1 MVSRLAGVLVLAELR
16 GLTFRKEVGNRGG
29 SSNKPSTG
37 HLCQLLQGVHPPDT
51 SVFLLSV
58 GRRAK
63 LEMDTANHVGLLVMP
78 PPHRRFSAQ
87 TSTQISIH
95 SPGAGSI
102 TDRGERRVRKNEK
115 RQSGSDCLAPQ
126 AFVTFAPE
134 RGQKELLLRGERGQ
148 KEKVRCI
155 NRSESANRS
164 MSHSLWAQ

>member
-1 MVSRLAGVLVLAELR
+1 MPTSPRCTSPRHKCVSPECGQEGKTGDGHGQSR
-16 GLTFRKEVGNRGG
+16 GAPG
-29 SSNKPSTG
+29 
-37 HLCQLLQGVHPPDT
+37 D
-51 SVFLLSV
+51 
-58 GRRAK
+58 A
-63 LEMDTANHVGLLVMP
+63 

-115 RQSGSDCLAPQ
+115 RQSRSDCLAPQ